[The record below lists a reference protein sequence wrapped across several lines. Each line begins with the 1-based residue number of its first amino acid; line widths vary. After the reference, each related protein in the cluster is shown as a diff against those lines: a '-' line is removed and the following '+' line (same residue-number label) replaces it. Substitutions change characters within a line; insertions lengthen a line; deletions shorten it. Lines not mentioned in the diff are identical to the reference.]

1 MIEVLLETLTLRPA
15 TLDDRESVFKWR
27 NDPDVRRYSF
37 ERDPVEWETHV
48 EWFEKITLDS
58 KRHLLI
64 GETEGKPVGVLRIDY
79 IDEEC
84 REISIYLVPG
94 SSSQGLGTLL
104 IRQGTEWIRRQDPA
118 VKQLRAKILG
128 ENTASLKAFNRAG
141 FEESYR
147 LYEWHAP

>member
-1 MIEVLLETLTLRPA
+1 METLTLRPA
-15 TLDDRESVFKWR
+15 TLDDREAVFKWR
-27 NDPDVRRYSF
+27 NDPKVRRYSF
-37 ERDPVEWETHV
+37 ERDPIEWETHI
-48 EWFEKITLDS
+48 EWFEKITHDS

-64 GETEGKPVGVLRIDY
+64 GEITGQPVGVVRIDT

-84 REISIYLVPG
+84 REISTYLVPG
-94 SSSQGLGTLL
+94 NSGQGLGTSL
-104 IRQGTEWIRRQDPA
+104 IRHSIEWIRHHDPV